1 LFKND
6 IKEKEKRGQK
16 KYLIYFVYYSLL
28 MLFLVQTRRILN
40 RNVEDRDESQIFSIR
55 LTVKLKKRRNI
66 YLEQNTICKKQKENK
81 TKIFVL

>member
-1 LFKND
+1 
-6 IKEKEKRGQK
+6 
-16 KYLIYFVYYSLL
+16 

-66 YLEQNTICKKQKENK
+66 YLEQNTICKKKKENK